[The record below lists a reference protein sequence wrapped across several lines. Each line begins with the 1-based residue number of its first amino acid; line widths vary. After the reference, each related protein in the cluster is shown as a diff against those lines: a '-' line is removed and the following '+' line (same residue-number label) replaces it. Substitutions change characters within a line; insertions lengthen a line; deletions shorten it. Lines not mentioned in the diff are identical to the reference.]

1 MNSSFVKLSTKLE
14 YNQYVLDSLYIQDSL
29 NYEIIKKHIANEK
42 QLYIKNK
49 QSKKESIIDT
59 IVLIAFSVIF
69 TTATA
74 LSLAQ

>member
-1 MNSSFVKLSTKLE
+1 MNSSFGKLSTKLE
-14 YNQYVLDSLYIQDSL
+14 YNQYVIDSLYIQDSL
-29 NYEIIKKHIANEK
+29 NCEIIKKHIANEK

-69 TTATA
+69 TTATV

>member
-1 MNSSFVKLSTKLE
+1 MNSSFGKLSTKLE

-69 TTATA
+69 TTATV

>member
-1 MNSSFVKLSTKLE
+1 MNSSFVKISTKLE

-69 TTATA
+69 TTATV

>member
-1 MNSSFVKLSTKLE
+1 
-14 YNQYVLDSLYIQDSL
+14 
-29 NYEIIKKHIANEK
+29 
-42 QLYIKNK
+42 LYIKNK